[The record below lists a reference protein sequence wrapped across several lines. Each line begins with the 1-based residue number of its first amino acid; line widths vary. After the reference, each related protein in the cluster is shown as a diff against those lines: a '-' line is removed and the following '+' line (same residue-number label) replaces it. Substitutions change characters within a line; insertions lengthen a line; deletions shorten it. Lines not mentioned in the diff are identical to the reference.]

1 MLLKVS
7 TIFIFCILFLL
18 SILLLIPVIILFI
31 ECIFALLPDHKLRN
45 SSNNQIGKPRI
56 AVLVPAH
63 NENLVI
69 NQTLSTLF
77 PELSD
82 QDRLIVIAD
91 NCTDNTAELA
101 RNLGATVIERNSL
114 AQVGKG
120 YALDFGLRFLKTNP
134 SNLPEVVIVIDA
146 DCIVLPNSIS
156 RIAAEAVKSQRPV
169 QALYLMKQEI
179 SSNPKS
185 LISVLAFT
193 IKNLVRPIGLAK
205 LGFSCLLT
213 GTGMA
218 FPWSIIGNVS
228 LANDNLVE
236 DMQLGIDFAIAGYP
250 PLFVKQAKVI
260 GLLPQ
265 QEKAAKSQKMRWI
278 HGHLQTIRTQVPRL
292 FQAAWKQKR
301 LDLAMIAL
309 DICVPPLSL
318 LVFSWFVVLCSG
330 LILGVTFQQWLISIL
345 ALFEGALIFSAIVGA
360 WLKFA
365 RQDIPFQTLLK
376 TPIYILWKIPILLA
390 FWRKRQVKWIRTERD
405 IIAPQFSNSD

>member
-45 SSNNQIGKPRI
+45 SSNNQIGKP
-56 AVLVPAH
+56 
-63 NENLVI
+63 
-69 NQTLSTLF
+69 S
-77 PELSD
+77 
-82 QDRLIVIAD
+82 
-91 NCTDNTAELA
+91 CTDNTAELA

-146 DCIVLPNSIS
+146 DCI
-156 RIAAEAVKSQRPV
+156 
-169 QALYLMKQEI
+169 YLMKQEI